1 MIKML
6 IFGSHSGVVRYGSE
20 HSAGV
25 SCLKNNF
32 AGDVL
37 HTYCDEYGH
46 FILLILKCYNI
57 NLIVVNYYGYNS
69 RSENDQLLFV
79 LEDKLTYWQSKF
91 PNAYLVIGGDFNTV
105 LNESLD
111 RWPPGRRSNS
121 NTALKDFMH
130 RLELVDIWRV
140 KNTNDQEFT
149 WSNKKLSSLSRIDF
163 WLVSRNLDKDYIHV
177 DISTT
182 PLTDHKAVSIKIMFS
197 PEARFNKG
205 SSYWKIN
212 SSLLKHNE
220 VKSELERLIRFYCN
234 KAKREDS
241 FGLNWELLKYEIG
254 KYLRKCSGNLAKL
267 KCLEEANIVREISFI
282 TKILPEN
289 LSDSQRTCLVD
300 LQIKLDDLYKLRAEG
315 AFVRSRQRW
324 LEHGEQMS
332 SYFFKLGVVRSYFG
346 MPVEDPIQRDCR
358 IL

>member
-1 MIKML
+1 M
-6 IFGSHSGVVRYGSE
+6 
-20 HSAGV
+20 
-25 SCLKNNF
+25 
-32 AGDVL
+32 
-37 HTYCDEYGH
+37 
-46 FILLILKCYNI
+46 
-57 NLIVVNYYGYNS
+57 
-69 RSENDQLLFV
+69 
-79 LEDKLTYWQSKF
+79 
-91 PNAYLVIGGDFNTV
+91 IGGDFNTV
-105 LNESLD
+105 LNESID

-140 KNTNDQEFT
+140 KNANDQEFT

-205 SSYWKIN
+205 SSYWKMN
-212 SSLLKHNE
+212 SSLLKRNE
-220 VKSELERLIRFYCN
+220 VKSELERLIHFYWN
-234 KAKREDS
+234 KAKQKDS

-267 KCLEEANIVREISFI
+267 KRLEEANIVSEISFI

-289 LSDSQRTCLVD
+289 LSDIQRTCLVD

-315 AFVRSRQRW
+315 AFIRSRQRW

-332 SYFFKLGVVRSYFG
+332 SYFFKLEKNRAKHNSICQLNIGGVLPENPKEISQFCYRFYSNLYKSKCNQADLDTFSKHLGIVNIISHRAGSRHGQGWAKRAEIFAHFHGKFVSYG
-346 MPVEDPIQRDCR
+346 ELYRLREYVS
-358 IL
+358 